1 MLNPRSAERRSAA
14 AALGVALWLAP
25 SAAGAF
31 SLFPFGDPYGDV
43 PAWVNGL
50 GLEDGIQ
57 VGVDPGFALAL
68 GVDEADDQARL
79 EDAVRAAFAAWQN
92 GVLRF
97 DVAFDAPVTVDPA
110 SGLEIDL
117 WALPATDPVFTT
129 FLFGLTEVSWQWV
142 LRERP
147 DGLITYL
154 PTITGADIYLNA
166 TLLRD
171 FSALLPTDEQ
181 RIRAL
186 TRLLIHEIGHAIGL
200 GHPYT
205 RSNWDTDLDP
215 YNRMR
220 IDPENL
226 LSGLRSSPNLATD
239 AIMTVRPCG
248 FELIGCAPLYYT
260 ELQFDDRGGRDFL
273 YPVVPEPPGALLVAA
288 RLAAVARSGLRGRAL
303 VRSRLAAP

>member
-1 MLNPRSAERRSAA
+1 M
-14 AALGVALWLAP
+14 
-25 SAAGAF
+25 
-31 SLFPFGDPYGDV
+31 
-43 PAWVNGL
+43 
-50 GLEDGIQ
+50 
-57 VGVDPGFALAL
+57 
-68 GVDEADDQARL
+68 
-79 EDAVRAAFAAWQN
+79 
-92 GVLRF
+92 
-97 DVAFDAPVTVDPA
+97 TVDPIT
-110 SGLEIDL
+110 GFEIDL
-117 WALPATDPVFTT
+117 LALPATDPVFTR
-129 FLFGLTEVSWQWV
+129 FLFGLTQVDWQWV
-142 LRERP
+142 IRERP
-147 DGLITYL
+147 NDLVGQQPTLI
-154 PTITGADIYLNA
+154 GADIYLNA